1 MVLLV
6 LVSMRRTMVLVKRAH
21 KWWHP
26 LMRVSLVLVDPFR
39 CNLVGYLPSMYGVA
53 DMPILDVYEFVAF
66 LMLPIRRELLLL
78 LLLLR
83 LIELLLRHGKLF
95 GSV

>member
-1 MVLLV
+1 
-6 LVSMRRTMVLVKRAH
+6 
-21 KWWHP
+21 
-26 LMRVSLVLVDPFR
+26 MRVSLVLVDPFR
-39 CNLVGYLPSMYGVA
+39 CNLVGYMPSISGVA

-66 LMLPIRRELLLL
+66 LMPPIRRELLL